1 MGLFRKLKAVLRDD
15 WCGTCQVPMDT
26 TFQRIYTLPMTVGH
40 YRAHKNPAYYLE
52 NLRRVSG
59 EIMPGVYVCELTA
72 YRCPDCGH
80 RVVRLCIY
88 LPVRGNRKFED
99 TYEFTHGELD
109 ELLRQP

>member
-59 EIMPGVYVCELTA
+59 ELMPGVYVCELTA
-72 YRCPDCGH
+72 YRCPD
-80 RVVRLCIY
+80 
-88 LPVRGNRKFED
+88 
-99 TYEFTHGELD
+99 
-109 ELLRQP
+109 

>member
-72 YRCPDCGH
+72 YRCPDCGR

-109 ELLRQP
+109 DLLRQP